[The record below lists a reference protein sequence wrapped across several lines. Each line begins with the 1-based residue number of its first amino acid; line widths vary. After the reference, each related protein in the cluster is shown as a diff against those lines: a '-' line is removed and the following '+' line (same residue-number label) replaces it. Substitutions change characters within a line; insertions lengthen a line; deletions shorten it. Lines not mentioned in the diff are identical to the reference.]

1 MPVTS
6 TQTKSDVAD
15 RSARVRLIPEDT
27 RAPRRVRRDV
37 HELPLTRKDT
47 RDPHPAPEVVSVH
60 RRAPN
65 VTSVP
70 RLVRERI
77 RDHLAAKDV
86 SLEAHTAADMRCI
99 SISFEYMIKATR
111 FHFIS
116 HKAA

>member
-1 MPVTS
+1 MR
-6 TQTKSDVAD
+6 SDVAD

-37 HELPLTRKDT
+37 HDLPLAQKDA
-47 RDPHPAPEVVSVH
+47 RDLRPALEVVSVH

-70 RLVRERI
+70 RLVRERV

-99 SISFEYMIKATR
+99 SSLF
-111 FHFIS
+111 
-116 HKAA
+116 